1 MDGVMIMC
9 GKSAHG
15 VDRIVLFGDVTHAN
29 RAMIQDVIAWHCNG
43 ERDLEIDIMSVTRID
58 MEGILLLIA
67 AKMRASN
74 RRRNVRIVTDNGA
87 LMRVLDGI
95 WKLVMPRDSGNVNTF
110 MLH

>member
-1 MDGVMIMC
+1 
-9 GKSAHG
+9 
-15 VDRIVLFGDVTHAN
+15 
-29 RAMIQDVIAWHCNG
+29 
-43 ERDLEIDIMSVTRID
+43 
-58 MEGILLLIA
+58 LLIA
-67 AKMRASN
+67 AKMRASD